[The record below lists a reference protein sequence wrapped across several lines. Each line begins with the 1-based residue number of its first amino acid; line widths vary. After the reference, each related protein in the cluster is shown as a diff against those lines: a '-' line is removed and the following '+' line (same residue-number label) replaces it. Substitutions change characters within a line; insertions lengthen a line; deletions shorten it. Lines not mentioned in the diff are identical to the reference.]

1 MSPLSTSLLALGEEP
16 KRRFKPRLRTR
27 FRQDADVASY
37 SELPPFT
44 QSPTLIGWAFFCPK
58 RHCWRG
64 SGHLPLERALAGPP
78 TFGLDI
84 AGFLSP
90 FSVGLLTVQVPKS
103 TVFAG
108 LRAGGCG
115 FRLLRRR
122 RPRTQ
127 SNRPGCSRRLQR
139 RDQRTLHLPARRA
152 AALDKP
158 LQRTLNPLQIGKPG
172 AHVC

>member
-1 MSPLSTSLLALGEEP
+1 MRFYAAYEDSFS
-16 KRRFKPRLRTR
+16 RRQPTN
-27 FRQDADVASY
+27 Y
-37 SELPPFT
+37 
-44 QSPTLIGWAFFCPK
+44 QSPTLIGWAFFCPECQ
-58 RHCWRG
+58 CWRG
-64 SGHLPLERALAGPP
+64 SGLLPLERALAGPS

-90 FSVGLLTVQVPKS
+90 FSVDLLTVQVPKS

-127 SNRPGCSRRLQR
+127 NNRPGRSRRLQR
-139 RDQRTLHLPARRA
+139 RDQRTLHLPARGA
-152 AALDKP
+152 AALDEP
-158 LQRTLNPLQIGKPG
+158 LQRTLNPLQIRKPG